1 MSPTSIGLATASAR
15 VSSWVRR
22 DLRYDL
28 PASLVVF
35 LVAVPLSL
43 GIAAASDAPV
53 TAGLIAA
60 VVGGVL
66 AGLFGGSTL
75 QVTGPAAGL
84 TVVVAELVG
93 RFGWAATC
101 AITAAAGLVQ
111 IGFGLSR
118 IARTALALS
127 PAIVHGMLA
136 GIGLTI
142 VLAQL
147 HVLLGGEPGTT
158 PVQNLVDLPGQL
170 AGRHDHATLIGLMV
184 IGLLVLWPRLPAVVR
199 RIPGPLVAITVAT
212 VAAVVWNDVDLARVE
227 MPGSLLEAVHLPA
240 LPDGHWSAVAAAV
253 LTVAAIASVESLL
266 SATAVDRLA
275 AAETAKAGNASSD
288 AAKAGTATDG
298 EVSASA
304 TEASAGEDGETGT
317 SVARAGAA
325 RAGAAG
331 GRSTKPTNLD
341 RELVG
346 QGLANTVSGMC
357 GGLPVTG
364 VIVRS
369 STNVNAGARTRASAV
384 LHGVWVLLFA
394 VLLVVLVERIPM
406 AALAGLLVVVGLQLV
421 KISDI
426 QRVRRHRELAVYV
439 VTALGVV
446 VFNLLE
452 GVLIG
457 LALALCLVLRRVVWA
472 RVHAERLPTRPP
484 APEHWF
490 VHVEGTLSFL
500 AIPRLSAV
508 LGKVPP
514 GSVVDLELATDFL
527 DHAAF
532 DHLDWWVRQHEGTG
546 GTVRLDEVGPAAL
559 RGDQPRPARRVHAL
573 VPPRWFSPWSSWQ
586 ARHVEPAGTLDADH
600 HASLHAALRPL
611 HAGVREYHRRSAP
624 RLLPFLSELDGR
636 HRPQTLFLTC
646 ADARIVPNVI
656 TSSGPGDLF
665 TVRNIGNLVP
675 ADPELDSS
683 VAAAVSYA
691 VEVLDV
697 RALLVCGHSG
707 CGAMQGLLG
716 GLGLG
721 AEESPLGRW
730 LRWGRPALEAWRA
743 GHPIG
748 RAAAGDG
755 RTDVDQLAMVN
766 VALQV
771 AALREFLAARG
782 VDREKASVQGL
793 FFDIPTGRLTVLDER
808 RQRFSPP
815 SEQEPEIGVTWAALP

>member
-1 MSPTSIGLATASAR
+1 MSPTATRLTDASAPIR
-15 VSSWVRR
+15 YWVRR

-43 GIAAASDAPV
+43 GIAAASNAPV
-53 TAGLIAA
+53 AAGLIAA
-60 VVGGVL
+60 VVGGVV
-66 AGLFGGSTL
+66 AGLFGGSAL

-84 TVVVAELVG
+84 TVVVAELVT

-101 AITAAAGLVQ
+101 AITAAAGLLQ
-111 IGFGLSR
+111 IAFGMCR

-136 GIGLTI
+136 GIGITI
-142 VLAQL
+142 VLGQL

-158 PVQNLVDLPGQL
+158 PIRNLLDLPTQL
-170 AGRHDHATLIGLMV
+170 ATRHDHAALIGLMV
-184 IGLLVLWPRLPAVVR
+184 IGLLVLWPRLPGPVR
-199 RIPGPLVAITVAT
+199 RIPGPLVAVTLAT
-212 VAAVVWNDVDLARVE
+212 LAAVVWNDVDLARVE
-227 MPGSLLEAVHLPA
+227 IPGSLLAAVHLPA
-240 LPDGHWSAVAAAV
+240 MPDGDWAAVAAAV
-253 LTVAAIASVESLL
+253 LTVAVIASVESLL

-275 AAETAKAGNASSD
+275 AER
-288 AAKAGTATDG
+288 ATGDERVRG
-298 EVSASA
+298 EPS
-304 TEASAGEDGETGT
+304 
-317 SVARAGAA
+317 
-325 RAGAAG
+325 
-331 GRSTKPTNLD
+331 GRPGPHRHRPVRPTNLD
-341 RELVG
+341 REMIG
-346 QGLANTVSGMC
+346 QGLANSASGLL

-384 LHGVWVLLFA
+384 LHGVWILLFA

-426 QRVRRHRELAVYV
+426 RRVRRHRELAVYV

-457 LALALCLVLRRVVWA
+457 LVLAIVLILRRVVWA
-472 RVHAERLPTRPP
+472 TVHAERVGVGP
-484 APEHWF
+484 AGREHWS

-508 LGKVPP
+508 LGRVPA
-514 GSVVDLELATDFL
+514 GSTVDLELATDFL

-532 DHLDWWVRQHEGTG
+532 DHLDWWVRQHEITG
-546 GTVRLDEVGPAAL
+546 GRVHLDEVGPAAL
-559 RGDQPRPARRVHAL
+559 RGDQPRPSRRIHAL

-586 ARHVEPAGTLDADH
+586 ARHPDAADETGH
-600 HASLHAALRPL
+600 DDRPGSAPAALRPL
-611 HAGVREYHRRSAP
+611 HVGVREYHRRSAA
-624 RLLPFLSELDGR
+624 RLLPFLTELDGR
-636 HRPQTLFLTC
+636 HRPYNLFLTC

-675 ADPELDSS
+675 DDHVAESS

-691 VEVLDV
+691 VEVLRV
-697 RALLVCGHSG
+697 PALLVCGHSG
-707 CGAMQGLLG
+707 CGAMQGLVG
-716 GLGLG
+716 GR
-721 AEESPLGRW
+721 ADEDSHVGRW
-730 LRWGRPALEAWRA
+730 LHWGRPSLAAWRA
-743 GHPIG
+743 GHPVGLAAAAEG
-748 RAAAGDG
+748 RAEI
-755 RTDVDQLAMVN
+755 DQLAMVN
-766 VALQV
+766 VACQV
-771 AALREFLAARG
+771 AALRRFLAARG
-782 VDREKASVQGL
+782 VDRGKVSVQGL
-793 FFDIPTGRLTVLDER
+793 FFDIPTGLLLVLDEQ
-808 RQRFSPP
+808 RQQFSPAP
-815 SEQEPEIGVTWAALP
+815 DQELESAAAGFVRP

>member
-1 MSPTSIGLATASAR
+1 MSPTWISLASASAR
-15 VSSWVRR
+15 ISTWIRR

-66 AGLFGGSTL
+66 AGLCGGSAL

-147 HVLLGGEPGTT
+147 HVLLGGEPGTA

-184 IGLLVLWPRLPAVVR
+184 IGLLVLWPRLPATVR
-199 RIPGPLVAITVAT
+199 RIPGPLVAVTLAT
-212 VAAVVWNDVDLARVE
+212 LAAVVWDDVDLARVE
-227 MPGSLLEAVHLPA
+227 MPASLLEAVHLPA
-240 LPDGHWSAVAAAV
+240 LPEASWAAIAAAV

-266 SATAVDRLA
+266 SATAVDRLTA
-275 AAETAKAGNASSD
+275 EANGRAGRGASAAETDAG
-288 AAKAGTATDG
+288 AGTP
-298 EVSASA
+298 
-304 TEASAGEDGETGT
+304 
-317 SVARAGAA
+317 
-325 RAGAAG
+325 G
-331 GRSTKPTNLD
+331 GPPTKPTNLD

-369 STNVNAGARTRASAV
+369 STNVHAGARTRASAV
-384 LHGVWVLLFA
+384 LHGIWVLLFA

-426 QRVRRHRELAVYV
+426 KRVRRHRELAVYV

-457 LALALCLVLRRVVWA
+457 LVLAICLILRRVVWA
-472 RVHAERLPTRPP
+472 RVHAERLSTRPP
-484 APEHWF
+484 APEHWS

-508 LGKVPP
+508 LGKVPS

-532 DHLDWWVRQHEGTG
+532 DHLDWWVRQHEATG
-546 GTVRLDEVGPAAL
+546 GSVRLDEVGPAAL

-586 ARHVEPAGTLDADH
+586 ARHVEPNGALQADH
-600 HASLHAALRPL
+600 HASLHAALRPV
-611 HAGVREYHRRSAP
+611 HAGVREYHRRSAA
-624 RLLPFLSELDGR
+624 RLLPYLSELGGR
-636 HRPQTLFLTC
+636 HRPGTLFLTC

-665 TVRNIGNLVP
+665 TVRNIGNLIP
-675 ADPELDSS
+675 ADPDAESS
-683 VAAAVSYA
+683 VAAAVCYA

-716 GLGLG
+716 GLDGREGCDELGGLG
-721 AEESPLGRW
+721 DEKGPLGQW
-730 LRWGRPALEAWRA
+730 LRWGRPSLEAWRA

-748 RAAAGDG
+748 RTAAGQG
-755 RTDVDQLAMVN
+755 RTEVDQLAMVN

-771 AALREFLAARG
+771 TTLREFLAARG
-782 VDREKASVQGL
+782 VDEEKVSVQGL

-808 RQRFSPP
+808 LQRFSPP
-815 SEQEPEIGVTWAALP
+815 ADREPEIGVTWAPLP